1 MTTLDRAL
9 ISMDRSPLDAVLR
22 ALLGFACIPI
32 LSFLHQDVRSAW
44 VLATGLLVLMLSL
57 RIVPVFL
64 RKLLP
69 WPPEVKAVWDERR
82 QIAKRYDSFQWQK
95 LFFIGLGLA
104 TYLLVSQAWSS
115 SAISVSSF
123 CVLFGAI
130 GLARW
135 YPQLNKVRTTVV
147 HKGAL

>member
-9 ISMDRSPLDAVLR
+9 ISMDRRPFDAVLR

-32 LSFLHQDVRSAW
+32 LSLLRQDVRSAW
-44 VLATGLLVLMLSL
+44 VLTIGLLVLMLSL

-69 WPPEVKAVWDERR
+69 WSPKVKAVWDERR

-95 LFFIGLGLA
+95 LVFIGLGLA
-104 TYLLVSQAWSS
+104 CYMLVSQELLT
-115 SAISVSSF
+115 SAIPVSGF
-123 CVLFGAI
+123 CVLFGVI
-130 GLARW
+130 GLVRW
-135 YPQLNKVRTTVV
+135 STQLNKVRTTVV
-147 HKGAL
+147 NKGAL